1 MSAHITIKI
10 TLQAFNSSL
19 NTWNMSV
26 LYTMAGKYEFPV
38 LVSVELTEPYPAAI
52 LILTF
57 LDLKNQTEMF
67 PSFFLVPFVRLV
79 QNESIAI
86 CLYFP
91 RSNLLPFCFI
101 LFKILS
107 LKKMIIFSI

>member
-1 MSAHITIKI
+1 
-10 TLQAFNSSL
+10 
-19 NTWNMSV
+19 MSV

-38 LVSVELTEPYPAAI
+38 LVSVELAEPYPAAI
-52 LILTF
+52 LTLTF

-79 QNESIAI
+79 QNDSIAI